1 MPSLISVLE
10 PVGLG
15 DMMGDGG
22 SGVERCGRSGESRSH
37 RSAADGRRARRPQ
50 GCGPIRQLDYLT
62 DERGGPLV
70 SFIGRFER
78 LEADLADVSRRLGV
92 VLRLGHRNASSHAG
106 YQDYYSRRTRE
117 IVAERFARDIEAFGY
132 RF

>member
-22 SGVERCGRSGESRSH
+22 SGVERCGRSGEAARIEARRMGGGRVALGVAGPSASSTTSPT
-37 RSAADGRRARRPQ
+37 SAAARWS
-50 GCGPIRQLDYLT
+50 
-62 DERGGPLV
+62 V
-70 SFIGRFER
+70 SS
-78 LEADLADVSRRLGV
+78 A
-92 VLRLGHRNASSHAG
+92 ASSGWTPTSPMFPGAG